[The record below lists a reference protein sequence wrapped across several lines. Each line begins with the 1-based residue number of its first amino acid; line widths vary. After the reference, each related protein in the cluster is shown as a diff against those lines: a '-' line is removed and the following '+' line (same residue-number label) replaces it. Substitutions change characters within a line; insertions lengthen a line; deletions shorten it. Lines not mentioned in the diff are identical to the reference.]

1 MIMRISESW
10 MRLWRNRLAISGLAL
25 VLGLCA
31 AALLAHWLAPYD
43 PDFIDLKQVL
53 MPPSPAHLLGTDTLG
68 RDVLSR
74 IIFGARVSL
83 LVGFVAVGIA
93 TLIGV
98 LVGALAGYYGG
109 VLDQILMRLVDL
121 MLCFPTIFL
130 ILAVIAVLGPSIW
143 NIMAVIGL
151 TSWMGVARLVR
162 AEFLSLRE
170 REFVVAARALGAS
183 DARLIWRH
191 LLPNALTPVMVSAT
205 LGVAGAILVES
216 SLSFL
221 GLGVQP
227 PTPSWGNMLT
237 MGKDNIEIAWWLSV
251 FPGLAILVTVMSYN
265 LLGEGIREAIDPR
278 VRDWFPGAPDLFT
291 NPLNNPLLRVT
302 PSLAAEEFG
311 PPGASCRKIRHQSRN
326 IRGYYLTSRE
336 Q

>member
-1 MIMRISESW
+1 VIMGISEFW
-10 MRLWRNRLAISGLAL
+10 VRLWRNRLAISGLAL
-25 VLGLCA
+25 VLGLFA
-31 AALLAHWLAPYD
+31 VALLARWLAPYN

-53 MPPSPAHLLGTDTLG
+53 MPPSAAHLLGTDTLG

-74 IIFGARVSL
+74 IIYGARVSL

-93 TLIGV
+93 TLVGV

-143 NIMAVIGL
+143 NIMAIIGL

-237 MGKDNIEIAWWLSV
+237 MGKDTIEIAWWLSV

-278 VRDWFPGAPDLFT
+278 LRD
-291 NPLNNPLLRVT
+291 
-302 PSLAAEEFG
+302 
-311 PPGASCRKIRHQSRN
+311 
-326 IRGYYLTSRE
+326 
-336 Q
+336 